1 MKGEVY
7 MAIWVIMMGAE
18 AVIVIGS
25 ILAVWFWMHSGEEK
39 DDIDRR
45 LEELS
50 AMHIAKEE

>member
-1 MKGEVY
+1 
-7 MAIWVIMMGAE
+7 MATWVIMMGAE

-25 ILAVWFWMHSGEEK
+25 ILAVWLWMHSGEEK

-50 AMHIAKEE
+50 TMDIAKGE

>member
-1 MKGEVY
+1 
-7 MAIWVIMMGAE
+7 MATWVIMMGAE